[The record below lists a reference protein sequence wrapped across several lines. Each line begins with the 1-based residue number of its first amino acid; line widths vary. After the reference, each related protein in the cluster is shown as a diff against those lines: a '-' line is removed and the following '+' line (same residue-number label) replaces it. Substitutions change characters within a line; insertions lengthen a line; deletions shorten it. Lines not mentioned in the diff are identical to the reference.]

1 MSHLFTVSPDFTPDH
16 LSGWF
21 IFNTWLQRASDLPIH
36 LQLYD
41 DFTSQ
46 RAAIQAD
53 KVDLI
58 YANPYDAAM
67 LVRDKGF
74 KPLVKPNGVS
84 DEAIIAVNAA
94 SSVTC
99 VEDLLPGSVIAVTED
114 PDVKMMGMIMLEP
127 ACLDKSSVTLADC
140 DTYVLI
146 AKKLLKNEAD
156 AGIFLAEAYNDLS
169 SVVRNQLRI
178 LVQSKIYVIHHAL
191 MAGPR
196 LLQHRERLQQLLTSM
211 ADDPKGQGILEALKF
226 TGWEVVDD
234 EDMEFMIDLM
244 DTLGT

>member
-41 DFTSQ
+41 DFASQ

-74 KPLVKPNGVS
+74 KPLVKPTGVS

-127 ACLDKSSVTLADC
+127 ACLDKSNVTLADC

-196 LLQHRERLQQLLTSM
+196 LLQHRERLQQLLTGM
-211 ADDPKGQGILEALKF
+211 ADDPKGKGILEALKF